1 MLRTVYYD
9 WLMPLAVVS
18 VAYLSAFAVTF
29 GLLMPAQR
37 LVLPDFA
44 NHASILFLP
53 HGVRVLTAWLYGWR
67 ALLLLAPSA
76 LLTHAYLFGTE
87 GFSTNYFFAA
97 LFGLFCATFT
107 FWLFAKLGMN
117 FRQGQA
123 RLASWREI
131 LLAGSFASIINVA
144 GTSYFYGFEIQS
156 ASAYFVGDLGGLLAA
171 MVVLMLCFR
180 WLRRTRQ

>member
-1 MLRTVYYD
+1 MQNPYFSK
-9 WLMPLAVVS
+9 WLVPLAVVS
-18 VAYLSAFAVTF
+18 LAYLSACAVTF
-29 GLLMPAQR
+29 GLLTPAQR

-67 ALLLLAPSA
+67 ALVLLAPGA

-87 GFSTNYFFAA
+87 GFYTSHFFAA
-97 LFGLFCATFT
+97 LFGIFCATCS
-107 FWLFAKLGMN
+107 FWLLAKLGLD
-117 FRQGQA
+117 FRLGQS

-131 LLAGSFASIINVA
+131 LLAGSFASVINVA

-156 ASAYFVGDLGGLLAA
+156 ASAYFVGDLGGMLAA
-171 MVVLMLCFR
+171 MFVLMLCFR
-180 WLRRTRQ
+180 WMRTMG